1 MDERKKMTIQLL
13 IVDDDTAFRRVLIK
27 ELSRQGFAADG
38 AANGEEALQLLE
50 HHSYHVVLLDM
61 RMPGMDGMEAL
72 TQIKRISPS
81 TEIILLTA
89 FATLGEAVESTKR
102 GAFHYLMK
110 PAQLDEME
118 SLIHRAYEK
127 GKLEAQNLA
136 LREQI
141 ERGKQFAD
149 LIGESPKFLEIKAM
163 IKRVGPTEATVLLQG
178 ESGVGKE
185 LVAGAIH
192 ASSNRHQEPFIIVDC
207 NTFQETLVESEL
219 FGHERGAYT
228 GATTQKRGLFE
239 TAQGGT
245 LFIDEI
251 GDANSAIQARLLR
264 MLETGEFRRVGG
276 VRTLA
281 ADVRIITAT
290 NQNLDRLVSEG
301 KFRSDLYHRLNVV
314 MISLPPLR
322 KRMED
327 IPLLARH
334 FLAQFTRKQR
344 RTITLSP
351 EALEALIRYEWPGN
365 VRELRNVLERAV
377 ILCDSDNI
385 TVHDLPPN
393 LTNAVPASFQPNQL
407 VSLEEVETQYIQ
419 WVLQQVGGKRNQAAE
434 VLKIDSKTL
443 YRKLKQQDGPVD

>member
-27 ELSRQGFAADG
+27 ELSRQGFATDG
-38 AANGEEALQLLE
+38 AANGEEALHLLE

-61 RMPGMDGMEAL
+61 RMPGMSGMEAL

-141 ERGKQFAD
+141 ERGKQFVD

-192 ASSNRHQEPFIIVDC
+192 ATSNRHQEPFIIVDC

-228 GATTQKRGLFE
+228 GASTQKRGLFE

-322 KRMED
+322 KRVED
-327 IPLLARH
+327 IPLLAHH

-443 YRKLKQQDGPVD
+443 YRKLKQQDSPGD